1 LFIEDVCTPGPN
13 RGGKLKMKSI
23 WPVNA
28 VVAAG
33 VAALMLGSPALAQ
46 KKPVPPAHQRPIAE
60 SAVRPP
66 RLVIQTRTLPNG
78 LRIVMA
84 EDHHVPVVN
93 LQVWYH
99 VGSKDEKPGHTG
111 FAHLFEHL
119 MFKGSAHVGPD
130 EHGRIIEAMGGFDNA
145 YTNDDVTVFWETFP
159 SNYLDRVLW
168 LEADRMG
175 SLNVNDANFK
185 SEREVV
191 KEERRLRVDNS
202 PYGRLQEDLY
212 AAAFTVHPYHHTT
225 IGSMTDLDNATV
237 DDVRVF
243 HDTYYRPNNATVVIV
258 GDIDPSQAVAWAEKY
273 FDGIPRSPQPIPRVA
288 EKEPPQ
294 TAERTVT
301 KSYPGVPLPAVIEG
315 YKMPAR
321 FAPDSYPLDL
331 ASNIL
336 AGGESSLLYQTL
348 VYKEQIAVEA
358 AGFGNFTE
366 DPNLFW
372 VISIMN
378 QGKTAE
384 DGKQAL
390 DSVLA
395 GIKSQPVSQQELEK
409 AKNQE
414 ISDDILGRETDEQKA
429 DALGEATVIG
439 KNPDLVNTS
448 LLQYEA
454 VTAAA
459 IQHAADEYFVK
470 QHETVLFYL
479 PQAQSQSGNGSSK

>member
-1 LFIEDVCTPGPN
+1 M
-13 RGGKLKMKSI
+13 RSI
-23 WPVNA
+23 RPVEAFLGAGIA
-28 VVAAG
+28 V
-33 VAALMLGSPALAQ
+33 LMLALSAFAQQ
-46 KKPVPPAHQRPIAE
+46 KKLPVPPAHQRQMEE
-60 SAVRPP
+60 SAARPP

-99 VGSKDEKPGHTG
+99 VGSKNEKPGHSG

-130 EHGRIIEAMGGFDNA
+130 EHSRIIEAMGGFDNA

-175 SLNVNDANFK
+175 SLNVDEENFT
-185 SEREVV
+185 SERQVV
-191 KEERRLRVDNS
+191 EEERRLRVDNS
-202 PYGRLQEDLY
+202 PYGRVQEDLY

-225 IGSMTDLDNATV
+225 IGSIVDLDKATV
-237 DDVRVF
+237 EEVRAF
-243 HDTYYRPNNATVVIV
+243 HNIYYRPNNATLVIV
-258 GDIDPSQAVAWAEKY
+258 GDIDPAQATAWAEKY
-273 FDGIPRSPQPIPRVA
+273 FGGIPHSPQPIPRVTV
-288 EKEPPQ
+288 KEPPQ

-301 KSYPGVPLPAVIEG
+301 KSYPGVPLPAAIEA

-336 AGGESSLLYQTL
+336 AGGESSLLYQSL
-348 VYKEQIAVEA
+348 VYKERIAVEA
-358 AGFGNFTE
+358 IGFGNFTE

-372 VISIMN
+372 VIAIMN
-378 QGKTAE
+378 QGRTAE
-384 DGKQAL
+384 EGKKAL
-390 DSVLA
+390 DSVLD
-395 GIKSQPVSQQELEK
+395 GMKTQPVSAQELEK

-414 ISDDILGRETDEQKA
+414 ISDAILGRETDEEKA
-429 DALGEATVIG
+429 DALGEAAVIG
-439 KNPDLVNTS
+439 KNPELVNTD
-448 LLQYEA
+448 LARYEA

-459 IQHAADEYFVK
+459 IQHAADEYFVA
-470 QHETVLFYL
+470 QHETLLFYL
-479 PQAQSQSGNGSSK
+479 PQAPPKPDNGSQK

>member
-1 LFIEDVCTPGPN
+1 MRSIRQVKAILGAGIAVLLFACPSFAQQ
-13 RGGKLKMKSI
+13 RKL
-23 WPVNA
+23 
-28 VVAAG
+28 
-33 VAALMLGSPALAQ
+33 
-46 KKPVPPAHQRPIAE
+46 PVPPAHQRPIEE

-99 VGSKDEKPGHTG
+99 VGSKNEKPGHSG

-119 MFKGSAHVGPD
+119 MFKGSAHVGSD
-130 EHGRIIEAMGGFDNA
+130 EHSRIIEAMGGFDNA

-175 SLNVNDANFK
+175 SLNVDQENFT
-185 SEREVV
+185 SERQVV
-191 KEERRLRVDNS
+191 EEERRMRVDNS
-202 PYGRLQEDLY
+202 PYGRVQEDLY

-225 IGSMTDLDNATV
+225 IGSIVDLDKATV
-237 DDVRVF
+237 EDVRAF
-243 HDTYYRPNNATVVIV
+243 HDIYYRPNNTTLVIV
-258 GDIDPSQAVAWAEKY
+258 GDIDPTQAIAWAEKY
-273 FDGIPRSPQPIPRVA
+273 FGGIPHSPQPIPRVTVQ
-288 EKEPPQ
+288 EPPQ
-294 TAERTVT
+294 AAERTVT

-321 FAPDSYPLDL
+321 FAPESYPLDL

-348 VYKEQIAVEA
+348 VYQERIALEA
-358 AGFGNFTE
+358 IGFGNFTE

-372 VISIMN
+372 VIAIMN
-378 QGKTAE
+378 QGHTAQE
-384 DGKQAL
+384 GEKAL
-390 DSVLA
+390 DSVLL
-395 GIKSQPVSQQELEK
+395 GMKTQSVSLQELEK
-409 AKNQE
+409 AKNQQV
-414 ISDDILGRETDEQKA
+414 SDAILGRETDEEKA
-429 DALGEATVIG
+429 DALGEAAVIG
-439 KNPDLVNTS
+439 KNPELVNTE
-448 LLQYEA
+448 LAQYEA

-459 IQHAADEYFVK
+459 IQHAADEYFVS
-470 QHETVLFYL
+470 QRETVLFYL
-479 PQAQSQSGNGSSK
+479 PQAQPQPGNGSQNGSQK

>member
-1 LFIEDVCTPGPN
+1 
-13 RGGKLKMKSI
+13 MKSI
-23 WPVNA
+23 RPVNTL
-28 VVAAG
+28 VAAG
-33 VAALMLGSPALAQ
+33 VAVLILASPAFAQ
-46 KKPVPPAHQRPIAE
+46 KEPVPPARQRPIAE
-60 SAVRPP
+60 SGARPP
-66 RLVIQTRTLPNG
+66 RVVIQTRTLPNG
-78 LRIVMA
+78 LQIVMA

-130 EHGRIIEAMGGFDNA
+130 EHGRIIEAMGGFYNA
-145 YTNDDVTVFWETFP
+145 YTNDDVTVFFETFP

-175 SLNVNDANFK
+175 SLNVNEANFT

-202 PYGRLQEDLY
+202 PYGRAQEDLY

-225 IGSMTDLDNATV
+225 IGSMADLDKATV
-237 DDVRVF
+237 EEVRAF
-243 HDTYYRPNNATVVIV
+243 HDIYYRPNNATLVIA
-258 GDIDPSQAVAWAEKY
+258 GDIDPVQAVTWAQKY
-273 FDGIPRSPQPIPRVA
+273 FGGIPHSPQPIPRVTV
-288 EKEPPQ
+288 KEPPQ
-294 TAERTVT
+294 TAERSVT

-321 FAPDSYPLDL
+321 FSPDSYPLDL

-378 QGKTAE
+378 QGKTAD
-384 DGKQAL
+384 DGEKAL

-395 GIKSQPVSQQELEK
+395 GIKAQPVSTRELEK

-414 ISDDILGRETDEQKA
+414 ISDAILGRETDEQKA
-429 DALGEATVIG
+429 TALGEAAVIG
-439 KNPDLVNTS
+439 KNPELVNTS
-448 LLQYEA
+448 LLQYEV

-479 PQAQSQSGNGSSK
+479 PQAQAQSGSGSSK

>member
-1 LFIEDVCTPGPN
+1 
-13 RGGKLKMKSI
+13 MKSI
-23 WPVNA
+23 PPVNA
-28 VVAAG
+28 VLAAG
-33 VAALMLGSPALAQ
+33 VATLILGSPAFAQ

-60 SAVRPP
+60 STVRPP

-130 EHGRIIEAMGGFDNA
+130 EHSRIIEAMGGFDNA

-175 SLNVNDANFK
+175 SLNVNEANFT

-202 PYGRLQEDLY
+202 PYGRVQEDLY
-212 AAAFTVHPYHHTT
+212 AAAFSVHPYHHTT
-225 IGSMTDLDNATV
+225 IGSMVDLDKATV
-237 DDVRVF
+237 DEVRAF
-243 HDTYYRPNNATVVIV
+243 HDTYYRPNNATIVIV
-258 GDIDPSQAVAWAEKY
+258 GDIDPTQTFAWAQKY
-273 FDGIPRSPQPIPRVA
+273 FDGIPRSPQPIPRVI

-294 TAERTVT
+294 TAARTVT

-348 VYKEQIAVEA
+348 VYKERIAVEA

-384 DGKQAL
+384 EGEKAL

-395 GIKSQPVSQQELEK
+395 GVKSQPVSTRELEK

-414 ISDDILGRETDEQKA
+414 ISDAILGRETDEQKA
-429 DALGEATVIG
+429 DALGEAAVIG
-439 KNPDLVNTS
+439 KNPELVNTS

-479 PQAQSQSGNGSSK
+479 PQAQPQSGSGSSK

>member
-1 LFIEDVCTPGPN
+1 
-13 RGGKLKMKSI
+13 MKSI

-28 VVAAG
+28 VIAAG
-33 VAALMLGSPALAQ
+33 AALLIVGPPAFAQ
-46 KKPVPPAHQRPIAE
+46 KEPVPPARQRPIEE

-66 RLVIQTRTLPNG
+66 RLVIESRTLPNG
-78 LRIVMA
+78 LRILMA

-99 VGSKDEKPGHTG
+99 VGSKDEKTGHTG

-175 SLNVNDANFK
+175 SLNVNDTNFK

-202 PYGRLQEDLY
+202 PYGRAQEDLY

-237 DDVRVF
+237 DDVRAF
-243 HDTYYRPNNATVVIV
+243 HDTYYRPNNATLVIV
-258 GDIDPSQAVAWAEKY
+258 GDIDPTQAVAWAEKY
-273 FDGIPRSPQPIPRVA
+273 FGGIPRSPQPIPRVSV
-288 EKEPPQ
+288 KEPLQ

-315 YKMPAR
+315 YKVPAR

-348 VYKEQIAVEA
+348 VYKQRIAVEA

-384 DGKQAL
+384 DGEKAL
-390 DSVLA
+390 DSVLD
-395 GIKSQPVSQQELEK
+395 GIKSQPVSPQELEK

-414 ISDDILGRETDEQKA
+414 ISDAILGQETDEQKA
-429 DALGEATVIG
+429 DALGEAAVIG

-479 PQAQSQSGNGSSK
+479 PQAQGQSGRGSSK

>member
-1 LFIEDVCTPGPN
+1 M
-13 RGGKLKMKSI
+13 RSI
-23 WPVNA
+23 RLMNA
-28 VVAAG
+28 VLAVGA
-33 VAALMLGSPALAQ
+33 AALILGSPAFAQ
-46 KKPVPPAHQRPIAE
+46 KKTVPPAHPRQIAQ
-60 SAVRPP
+60 STVRAPH
-66 RLVIQTRTLPNG
+66 LVIQSRTLPNG
-78 LRIVMA
+78 LRVVMA

-99 VGSKDEKPGHTG
+99 VGSKDEKAGHTG

-119 MFKGSAHVGPD
+119 MFKGSAHVGSD
-130 EHGRIIEAMGGFDNA
+130 EHSRIVEAMGGFDNA

-159 SNYLDRVLW
+159 SNYVDRVLW

-175 SLNVNDANFK
+175 SLNVDKANFT

-191 KEERRLRVDNS
+191 KEERRLSVDNS
-202 PYGRLQEDLY
+202 PYGRVQEDLY

-225 IGSMTDLDNATV
+225 IGSMADLDNATV
-237 DDVRVF
+237 DEVRAF

-258 GDIDPSQAVAWAEKY
+258 GDIDPAQTVAWAQKY
-273 FDGIPRSPQPIPRVA
+273 FGGIPRSPQPIPRVT

-331 ASNIL
+331 AANIL

-348 VYKEQIAVEA
+348 VYKQQIAVQA
-358 AGFGNFTE
+358 GGFGNFTE

-372 VISIMN
+372 VISVMN

-384 DGKQAL
+384 DGEKAL
-390 DSVLA
+390 DSALA
-395 GIKSQPVSQQELEK
+395 GFKSQPVSADELEK
-409 AKNQE
+409 TKNQE
-414 ISDDILGRETDEQKA
+414 ISDAILGRETDQEKA
-429 DALGEATVIG
+429 SALGEAAVIG
-439 KNPDLVNTS
+439 KNPELVNTS
-448 LLQYEA
+448 LAQYEA

-479 PQAQSQSGNGSSK
+479 PQTQPQSGSGSSK

>member
-1 LFIEDVCTPGPN
+1 MRSIRQVKAILGAGIAVLLFACPSFAQQ
-13 RGGKLKMKSI
+13 RKL
-23 WPVNA
+23 
-28 VVAAG
+28 
-33 VAALMLGSPALAQ
+33 
-46 KKPVPPAHQRPIAE
+46 PVPPAHQRPSEE

-99 VGSKDEKPGHTG
+99 VGSKNEKPGHSG

-119 MFKGSAHVGPD
+119 MFKGSAHVGSD
-130 EHGRIIEAMGGFDNA
+130 EHSRIIEAMGGFDNA

-175 SLNVNDANFK
+175 SLNVDQENFT
-185 SEREVV
+185 SERQVV
-191 KEERRLRVDNS
+191 EEERRMRVDNS
-202 PYGRLQEDLY
+202 PYGRVQEDLY

-225 IGSMTDLDNATV
+225 IGSIVDLDKATV
-237 DDVRVF
+237 EDVRAF
-243 HDTYYRPNNATVVIV
+243 HDIYYRPNNTTLVIV
-258 GDIDPSQAVAWAEKY
+258 GDIDPTQAIAWAEKY
-273 FDGIPRSPQPIPRVA
+273 FGGIPHSPQPIPRVTVQ
-288 EKEPPQ
+288 EPPQ
-294 TAERTVT
+294 AAERTVT

-321 FAPDSYPLDL
+321 FAPESYPLDL

-348 VYKEQIAVEA
+348 VYQERIALEA
-358 AGFGNFTE
+358 IGFGNFTE

-372 VISIMN
+372 VIAIMN
-378 QGKTAE
+378 QGHTAQE
-384 DGKQAL
+384 GEKAL
-390 DSVLA
+390 DSVLL
-395 GIKSQPVSQQELEK
+395 GMKTQSVSLQELEK
-409 AKNQE
+409 AKNQQV
-414 ISDDILGRETDEQKA
+414 SDAILGRETDEEKA
-429 DALGEATVIG
+429 DALGEAAVIG
-439 KNPDLVNTS
+439 KNPELVNTE
-448 LLQYEA
+448 LAQYEA

-459 IQHAADEYFVK
+459 IQHAADEYFVS
-470 QHETVLFYL
+470 QRETVLFYL
-479 PQAQSQSGNGSSK
+479 PQAQPQPGNGSQNGSQK

>member
-1 LFIEDVCTPGPN
+1 MRTVTPAKAIFVAG
-13 RGGKLKMKSI
+13 L
-23 WPVNA
+23 A
-28 VVAAG
+28 VVLFGFSAFAQ
-33 VAALMLGSPALAQ
+33 Q
-46 KKPVPPAHQRPIAE
+46 KKPPVSAAQKNVAEE

-66 RLVIQTRTLPNG
+66 HLAIQTRTLANG

-130 EHGRIIEAMGGFDNA
+130 EHSRIIEEMGGFENA

-175 SLNVNDANFK
+175 SLNVDQANFT
-185 SEREVV
+185 SERQVV
-191 KEERRLRVDNS
+191 EEERRLRVDNS
-202 PYGRLQEDLY
+202 PYGRVQEDLY
-212 AAAFTVHPYHHTT
+212 AAAFQVHPYHHTT
-225 IGSMTDLDNATV
+225 IGSIADLNKATV
-237 DDVRVF
+237 EDVRAF
-243 HDTYYRPNNATVVIV
+243 HNTYYRPNNATLVIV
-258 GDIDPSQAVAWAEKY
+258 GDIDPAQATAWAEKY
-273 FDGIPRSPQPIPRVA
+273 FGGIPRSPQPIPRVTI
-288 EKEPPQ
+288 KEPPQ

-336 AGGESSLLYQTL
+336 AGGESSLLYQSL
-348 VYKEQIAVEA
+348 VYKERIAAEA
-358 AGFGNFTE
+358 IGFGNFTE

-372 VISIMN
+372 VIAIMN
-378 QGKTAE
+378 PGHTPQQGETS
-384 DGKQAL
+384 L

-395 GIKSQPVSQQELEK
+395 EIKAHPVSAQELEK

-414 ISDDILGRETDEQKA
+414 ISDSILGRETDEEKA
-429 DALGEATVIG
+429 DAIGEAAVIG
-439 KNPDLVNTS
+439 KNPELVNS
-448 LLQYEA
+448 ELSQYEA

-459 IQHAADEYFVK
+459 IQHAADEYLVQ

-479 PQAQSQSGNGSSK
+479 PQTQPQPASGSSK